1 MLIGGLFFGGN
12 LAVVR
17 IGLEEVMSGV
27 VDETDAVER
36 VIAMLESFEL
46 DFSGLLAFSVVDKFA
61 FSACGTATAFGVKSL
76 EFVTAENLKL
86 KPPNGVSTVL
96 DVTAFLEAFVVNDL
110 HVVGAVEA
118 ADDEESEVVA
128 ALKLFETAGDA
139 VDAHFVGVHTLKTD
153 DLEVVDN
160 DDRSLASFSDEIFN
174 NADDVIERNAV
185 NARNNVES
193 VSDGRSISTKGVA
206 GKLTF
211 FVG

>member
-86 KPPNGVSTVL
+86 KPPNSVSTVL
-96 DVTAFLEAFVVNDL
+96 DVTALLEAFVVNDL
-110 HVVGAVEA
+110 HVVGTVET
-118 ADDEESEVVA
+118 ADDEKREVIA

-139 VDAHFVGVHTLKTD
+139 VDAHFVGVHALKSD
-153 DLEVVDN
+153 DLEIVDD
-160 DDRSLASFSDEIFN
+160 DDRSLASFSDEIFDN
-174 NADDVIERNAV
+174 GDDIVKRNAV

-193 VSDGRSISTKGVA
+193 VSDGSPILVKGVA
-206 GKLTF
+206 GK
-211 FVG
+211 

>member
-86 KPPNGVSTVL
+86 KPPNSVSTVL
-96 DVTAFLEAFVVNDL
+96 DVTALLEAFVVNDL
-110 HVVGAVEA
+110 HVVGTVET
-118 ADDEESEVVA
+118 ADDEKRE
-128 ALKLFETAGDA
+128 ALRL
-139 VDAHFVGVHTLKTD
+139 
-153 DLEVVDN
+153 
-160 DDRSLASFSDEIFN
+160 
-174 NADDVIERNAV
+174 
-185 NARNNVES
+185 
-193 VSDGRSISTKGVA
+193 
-206 GKLTF
+206 
-211 FVG
+211 

>member
-86 KPPNGVSTVL
+86 KPPNSVSTVL
-96 DVTAFLEAFVVNDL
+96 DVTALLEAFVVNDL
-110 HVVGAVEA
+110 HVVGTVETD
-118 ADDEESEVVA
+118 DDEKREVIA

-139 VDAHFVGVHTLKTD
+139 VDAHFVGVHALKSD
-153 DLEVVDN
+153 DLEIVDD
-160 DDRSLASFSDEIFN
+160 DDRSLASFSDEIFDN
-174 NADDVIERNAV
+174 GDDIVKRNAV

-193 VSDGRSISTKGVA
+193 VSDGSPILVKGVA
-206 GKLTF
+206 GK
-211 FVG
+211 